1 MKNIYKSLT
10 EDDGEEGILKNLID
24 DQEMKELLTNP
35 FHITGSNI
43 KVTILNLFRNEGIL
57 TGSNIRVTMLNL
69 LLLSFGDL

>member
-43 KVTILNLFRNEGIL
+43 KVK
-57 TGSNIRVTMLNL
+57 MLI
-69 LLLSFGDL
+69 SKMEIT